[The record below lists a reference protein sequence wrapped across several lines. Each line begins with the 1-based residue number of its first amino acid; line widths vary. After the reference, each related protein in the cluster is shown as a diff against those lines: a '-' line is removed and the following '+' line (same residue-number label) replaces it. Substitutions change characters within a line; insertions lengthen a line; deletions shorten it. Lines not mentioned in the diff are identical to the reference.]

1 MFNAVENAEKSER
14 ASERVSLS
22 SQEKKKEASFQ
33 RFSRSVGLSSS
44 PLSSSSN

>member
-22 SQEKKKEASFQ
+22 SQEKKEASFQ